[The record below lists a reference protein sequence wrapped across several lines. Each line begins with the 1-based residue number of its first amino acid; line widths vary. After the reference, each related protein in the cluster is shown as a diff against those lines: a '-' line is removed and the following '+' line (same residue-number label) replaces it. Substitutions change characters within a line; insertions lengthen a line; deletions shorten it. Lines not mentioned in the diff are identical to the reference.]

1 MHTRAAILC
10 CLLSAAI
17 FSSSQN
23 LTQTIKGTVIDKDS
37 RRPLAGATVSIA
49 DDSVKTNVLT
59 DEQGNFLLTNIPV
72 GRRSIQCS
80 FSGYENYITD
90 NIILN
95 SAKELEL
102 LIELEQHYKQ
112 QTEVVVKAVR
122 NPKQPVNKLAVV
134 STRSFTPEE
143 TNRYAAS
150 VNDPSRMAL
159 SFPGVQP
166 TRDARSDIV
175 IRGNSAAVMLWR
187 LEGIDIPNPNH
198 FARKGSSGGGITIFS
213 SSMLDNSDFSSGAFP
228 AEYGDALSGV
238 FDMHFRK
245 GNKEKDQYTFK
256 AGIIGI
262 DFSAEGPF
270 EKGKSSYL
278 VNYRY
283 STLGI
288 LNTLGFHL
296 TDEREDNRF
305 QDLSFN
311 LNFPSKNN
319 LSVFNIW
326 GIGGLS
332 KEDYSEIEDVTKWD
346 EYDDYAI
353 YDFKTNMGAAGIGH
367 SLQIGKTGLLKTS
380 LAIMDQKISFVDDT
394 LNKQKT
400 PYTINDELYKNS
412 RLSLA
417 ISYNTKIGSSVNW
430 KTGAFISRIGYRFQ
444 QSLFDFNTVV
454 YRNNIIDGE
463 GNTFLYQPFTQ
474 LNIKIN
480 PKLTFN
486 PGIHVLYLALNKTRS
501 IEPRASF
508 QYRINPNH
516 SVSLALG
523 QHGKTLPLGS
533 YFYKA
538 PNGSFPNVN
547 LKMMKSAHFVAA
559 YDWLMKKNWRFHI
572 EGYLQ
577 KLTAIPVVNDV
588 NRTFWLLN
596 MIDGY
601 ANEALVNGGTGKNKG
616 VDITLEK
623 FFSKGWFMLTGFSVF
638 NSTYSPLNGKTYN
651 TQYNSRTAGSFTAGR
666 EWKWKKEKT
675 FVAGGK
681 MLYNGGMPIS
691 PLLAGAP
698 VNSRKPVLDETR
710 PYSQRVPSYFRT
722 DARISLRKDKTKAAW
737 MLALDIQNL
746 FGIKNTDAL
755 SRRYDPSINQ
765 WIYKKSSGFVPVISY
780 QLDF

>member
-1 MHTRAAILC
+1 MLIRMVFFA
-10 CLLSAAI
+10 CLLMAMN
-17 FSSSQN
+17 FSYSQN
-23 LTQTIKGTVIDKDS
+23 LTQTIKGIVLDKDN

-49 DDSVKTNVLT
+49 DDSIQQAVLSS
-59 DEQGNFLLTNIPV
+59 ENGGFMLKNIPV
-72 GRRSIQCS
+72 GRRRIQCTY
-80 FSGYENYITD
+80 SGYENYITD
-90 NIILN
+90 NILLN
-95 SAKELEL
+95 SAKEVEL
-102 LIELEQHYKQ
+102 VIELEQQYQ
-112 QTEVVVKAVR
+112 QQAEVIVKAPR
-122 NPKQPVNKLAVV
+122 NPKQPVNRSSVV

-166 TRDARSDIV
+166 TRDARSDII

-187 LEGIDIPNPNH
+187 LEGVDIPNPNH

-238 FDMHFRK
+238 FDMRFRK

-256 AGIIGI
+256 AGVIGL

-270 EKGKSSYL
+270 KKGQSSYL

-288 LNTLGFHL
+288 LNGLGFHL
-296 TDEREDNRF
+296 TDEREDNTF

-319 LSVFNIW
+319 RSVFNIW

-332 KEDYSEIEDVTKWD
+332 KEDYAAMEEVNEWD

-380 LAIMDQKISFVDDT
+380 LAIMDQKITYVDDT
-394 LNKQKT
+394 LNTQKT

-417 ISYNTKIGSSVNW
+417 ISYTTKLASAITW
-430 KTGAFISRIGYRFQ
+430 KTGTFVSRIGYNFQ
-444 QSLFDFNTVV
+444 QSLYDFNAGV
-454 YRNNIIDGE
+454 YRSNIINGE
-463 GNTFLYQPFTQ
+463 GNTVLWQPYTQ
-474 LNIKIN
+474 FNIKIN
-480 PKLTFN
+480 PTFTFN
-486 PGIHVLYLALNKTRS
+486 AGLHVLYLSLNKTRS

-516 SVSLALG
+516 SISLAIG

-538 PNGSFPNVN
+538 SNGSLPN
-547 LKMMKSAHFVAA
+547 LDLEMMKSTHFVAA
-559 YDWLMKKNWRFHI
+559 YDWLMKKSWRLHA
-572 EGYLQ
+572 EAYLQ

-601 ANEALVNGGTGKNKG
+601 ANEALVNSGTGRNRG

-623 FFSKGWFMLTGFSVF
+623 FFSKGWFMLTGFSFF
-638 NSTYSPLNGKTYN
+638 NSTYAPLNGKTYN
-651 TQYNSRTAGSFTAGR
+651 TQYNSRTAGSFTTGR
-666 EWKWKKEKT
+666 EWKWKKNKT
-675 FVAGGK
+675 FIAGGK
-681 MLYNGGMPIS
+681 LLYNGGMPIS
-691 PLLAGAP
+691 PLLAGAA
-698 VNSRKPVLDETR
+698 VNSREPLLDEAR
-710 PYSQRVPSYFRT
+710 AYSETIPSYFRT
-722 DARISLRKDKTKAAW
+722 DARISMRKDKTKTAW
-737 MLALDIQNL
+737 ILSLDIQNL
-746 FGIKNTDAL
+746 LGIKNTDAL
-755 SRRYDPSINQ
+755 SRRYDPSVNQ
-765 WIYKKSSGFVPVISY
+765 WVYKRSSGLIPVISY
-780 QLDF
+780 QVDF